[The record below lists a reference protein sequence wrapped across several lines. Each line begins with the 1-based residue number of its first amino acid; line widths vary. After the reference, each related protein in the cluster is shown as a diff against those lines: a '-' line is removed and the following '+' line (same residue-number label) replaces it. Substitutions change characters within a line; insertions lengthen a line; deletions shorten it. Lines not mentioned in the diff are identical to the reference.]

1 MNPDSRPGPHSAR
14 SSPAAAYSSP
24 VSSHTAI
31 RRLIWWLAIGIVPQI
46 AGAAT
51 DPWEMPPMRYS
62 ETPASDVL
70 ARMAAESP
78 GGEIHVEGATPL
90 EKLRFVLRLLDV
102 PEESQIL
109 VFSKTSKQN
118 PLISPDNPRCLFFNE
133 NSYVGYVPGGDIEVI
148 THDPALGVVFY
159 MIRAGS
165 AVDRMRVARQGSQC
179 LSCHGSARTESAP
192 GVLVRSVFP
201 DESGQPLFSLG
212 SFLIDH
218 SSPLRERWGGYYV
231 TGRSS
236 LPHLGNRTFVETPQR
251 EFPEEALQ
259 LDSVGDRIDT
269 SRYPR
274 ETSDIVALMV
284 LEHQCRVHNAL
295 TAAAMNYRRMH
306 WLQQSINPD
315 ADPDDGDVGRI
326 ADETAARIADLLLF
340 ENEAPLGDDGIV
352 GDTSFQ
358 DAFAKRF
365 PQTKDGRSLAE
376 FQLYSQ
382 LFKHRCS
389 YMVYSEA
396 FRSLPA
402 RIRTSVI
409 ARLHHIL
416 ANKPAPGLHP
426 DLGASSR
433 KRIAAILAET
443 LPGWPG

>member
-1 MNPDSRPGPHSAR
+1 MNFQSIIRHLGGWIAIAVMAHVAR
-14 SSPAAAYSSP
+14 AAS
-24 VSSHTAI
+24 
-31 RRLIWWLAIGIVPQI
+31 
-46 AGAAT
+46 

-62 ETPASDVL
+62 ETAASDAL
-70 ARMAAESP
+70 ARMAAEP
-78 GGEIHVEGATPL
+78 PAGEIHVPGSTPL
-90 EKLRFVLRLLDV
+90 EKLRIVLRLLDV

-118 PLISPDNPRCLFFNE
+118 PLIHPGNPRCLFFNE

-148 THDPALGVVFY
+148 THDPALGVAFY

-165 AVDRMRVARQGSQC
+165 SPDRMRVARQGSQC
-179 LSCHGSARTESAP
+179 LSCHGSARTESVP

-236 LPHLGNRTFVETPQR
+236 LPHLGNRTFEETPQR
-251 EFPEEALQ
+251 VLPDKPVQ
-259 LDSVGDRIDT
+259 LDTVDGLIDS

-274 ETSDIVALMV
+274 STSDIVALMV
-284 LEHQCRVHNAL
+284 LEHQCRVHNTL
-295 TAAAMNYRRMH
+295 TAAAMNYRRMF
-306 WLQQSINPD
+306 WLQKSINPE
-315 ADPDDGDVGRI
+315 ADPDDGDVGRL
-326 ADETAARIADLLLF
+326 ADEAAARIADLLLF

-352 GDTSFQ
+352 GDTAFQ
-358 DAFAKRF
+358 DAFTRRF
-365 PQTKDGRSLAE
+365 PQSQDGRSLAE
-376 FQLYSQ
+376 FQLYSH

-396 FRSLPA
+396 FRALPT
-402 RIRTSVI
+402 RIRESVI

-416 ANKPAPGLHP
+416 TGNPSPGNHPA
-426 DLGASSR
+426 LGVASR

>member
-1 MNPDSRPGPHSAR
+1 VIFRN
-14 SSPAAAYSSP
+14 
-24 VSSHTAI
+24 AI
-31 RRLIWWLAIGIVPQI
+31 RRLFGCFVIGFVPQL
-46 AGAAT
+46 ACAAT

-62 ETPASDVL
+62 ETAASDVL
-70 ARMAAESP
+70 AKMAADSAD
-78 GGEIHVEGATPL
+78 GEIHVEGKTPL

-133 NSYVGYVPGGDIEVI
+133 NSYIGYVPGGDIEVI
-148 THDPALGVVFY
+148 THDPRLGVVFY

-165 AVDRMRVARQGSQC
+165 APDRMRVARQGSQC
-179 LSCHGSARTESAP
+179 LSCHGSARTESVP

-218 SSPLRERWGGYYV
+218 TSPMQERWGGYYV

-251 EFPEEALQ
+251 VLPETAVQ
-259 LDSVGDRIDT
+259 LDSVDGRIDT
-269 SRYPR
+269 SRYLR
-274 ETSDIVALMV
+274 ATSDIVALMV
-284 LEHQCRVHNAL
+284 LEHQCRVHNTL
-295 TAAAMNYRRMH
+295 VAAGMNHRRMH
-306 WLQQSINPD
+306 WLQKSINPE

-326 ADETAARIADLLLF
+326 ADEAAARIADLLLF
-340 ENEAPLGDDGIV
+340 ENEAPLGEDGIV
-352 GDTSFQ
+352 GDTAFQ
-358 DAFAKRF
+358 DAFVKRF
-365 PQTKDGRSLAE
+365 PQTTDGRSLAE
-376 FQLYSQ
+376 FQLYSH

-389 YMVYSEA
+389 YMIYSEA
-396 FRSLPA
+396 FRSLPD
-402 RIRTSVI
+402 RIRKSVI

-416 ANKPAPGLHP
+416 TSKPAPGPHS

-433 KRIAAILAET
+433 KRIAAILSET

>member
-1 MNPDSRPGPHSAR
+1 MNFQSIIRHLGGWIAIAVMAHVAR
-14 SSPAAAYSSP
+14 
-24 VSSHTAI
+24 
-31 RRLIWWLAIGIVPQI
+31 
-46 AGAAT
+46 AAT

-62 ETPASDVL
+62 ETAASDAL
-70 ARMAAESP
+70 ARMAADSP
-78 GGEIHVEGATPL
+78 AGEIHVSGTTPL

-102 PEESQIL
+102 PEESQVL

-118 PLISPDNPRCLFFNE
+118 PLIHPGNPRCLFFNE

-148 THDPALGVVFY
+148 THDPALGLVFY
-159 MIRAGS
+159 MIHAGS
-165 AVDRMRVARQGSQC
+165 SPDRMRIARQGSQC
-179 LSCHGSARTESAP
+179 LSCHGSARTESVP

-201 DESGQPLFSLG
+201 NESGQPLFSLG

-236 LPHLGNRTFVETPQR
+236 LPHLGNRTFEETPQR
-251 EFPEEALQ
+251 VLPDKAVQ
-259 LDSVGDRIDT
+259 LDTVDALIDS

-274 ETSDIVALMV
+274 ATSDIVALMV
-284 LEHQCRVHNAL
+284 LEHQCRVHNTL
-295 TAAAMNYRRMH
+295 TAAAMNYLRMH
-306 WLQQSINPD
+306 WLQKSINPE

-340 ENEAPLGDDGIV
+340 EHEAPLGDDGVV
-352 GDTSFQ
+352 GDPAFQ
-358 DAFAKRF
+358 DAFTKRF
-365 PQTKDGRSLAE
+365 PKTRDGRSLAE

-396 FRSLPA
+396 FRTLPA
-402 RIRTSVI
+402 RIRKSVI
-409 ARLHHIL
+409 AKLHHIL
-416 ANKPAPGLHP
+416 TGNPSPGNYPA
-426 DLGASSR
+426 LGVASR
-433 KRIAAILAET
+433 KRIAAILGET